1 MVRKCVGT
9 LLKLRLRVGVRSALA
24 KMESLISSGGWLDGK
39 KSNDVSSY
47 FPRPRNISFRIS
59 ALSKGIFL
67 RRGKEMFLR
76 SVFHLPWWIGPI
88 LRQHLSLCYSRC
100 LFQFLQVARL
110 NRNSGLSQIALQK
123 RQCRW
128 KQRPKIHQVHHI
140 IMSYL
145 PKNPKSFG
153 NYLDEDFVRLVK
165 TRAATCHPKS
175 LGKTVLWK
183 YSLSMCIRWGVL
195 KL

>member
-1 MVRKCVGT
+1 MAKNPMMFQVTFQGPEIYRFESVLCPREFFSDVEKKCFCEAYFIYRGG
-9 LLKLRLRVGVRSALA
+9 LDRSCASQHFVS
-24 KMESLISSGGWLDGK
+24 KSLS
-39 KSNDVSSY
+39 
-47 FPRPRNISFRIS
+47 
-59 ALSKGIFL
+59 
-67 RRGKEMFLR
+67 
-76 SVFHLPWWIGPI
+76 
-88 LRQHLSLCYSRC
+88 YSRC
-100 LFQFLQVARL
+100 LLQFLQVARL

-145 PKNPKSFG
+145 PKKPKSFG

>member
-1 MVRKCVGT
+1 M
-9 LLKLRLRVGVRSALA
+9 GVCSALA

-67 RRGKEMFLR
+67 RRGKEN
-76 SVFHLPWWIGPI
+76 VFAKRISFTVVDWTDPAPTFITL
-88 LRQHLSLCYSRC
+88 LQSLFVPVFASGA
-100 LFQFLQVARL
+100 LESQFRTEPDCTAETAASLEAAA
-110 NRNSGLSQIALQK
+110 I
-123 RQCRW
+123 
-128 KQRPKIHQVHHI
+128 KIHQDHHI

-145 PKNPKSFG
+145 PKKPKSFG

-183 YSLSMCIRWGVL
+183 CSLSMCIRWGVL